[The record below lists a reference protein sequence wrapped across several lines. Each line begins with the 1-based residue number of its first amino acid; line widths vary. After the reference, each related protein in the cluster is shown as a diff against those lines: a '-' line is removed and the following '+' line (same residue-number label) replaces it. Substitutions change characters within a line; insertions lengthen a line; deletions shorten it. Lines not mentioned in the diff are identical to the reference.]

1 MAVAESLAVGNAA
14 LQGGRWRDARGAFE
28 SALRQQQTA
37 EALLGLGEAL
47 WWLGET
53 RPSVQYHERAYV
65 EFRRVGDAPRAAWAA
80 MWLCLSYKADL
91 GNQAASSGWIARAER
106 VFRDVDPGPM
116 RGWLWVTRAYDT
128 TDLALSRELA
138 ERAVEFARGSGDLDL
153 ELCALSQLG
162 NTLVAVGRVAEGL
175 ALLDEAMA
183 GTLGGES
190 CNLLTVVIASC
201 HMLAACELAGDLERA
216 AQWCRVADAFIRK
229 YGCPFLYASC
239 RTLYGGIL
247 VGKGRW
253 AEAEGEL
260 KAAIR
265 MTRDAWPAMHAQAI
279 ARLAD
284 LRLRQGRLEEADG
297 LLSGVD
303 DVLATAIPA
312 AIIRLARGEADVAA
326 ALLRR
331 RLRLLGEGH
340 VEAAPTLELLVEA
353 HLARGDLDA
362 ATATAERLSGLG
374 LAQDRDHVAARAASA
389 SARVSSAREET
400 DIAIG
405 HLETALERF
414 SRLDLPF
421 ETARA
426 RLELARALAL
436 AQPAVAVAE
445 ARRALAVFDRLGAS
459 ADADAAAALLRSLGS
474 RGRIGPKQ
482 VGVLTQREQEVLRL
496 VGSGLSNPE
505 IARRLCISR
514 KTASHH
520 VSSVLAKLDLR
531 NRAEAVAY
539 ATRMLGRPVLLHSAQ
554 LAGADGGQDPL
565 LRVERGPDE
574 R

>member
-1 MAVAESLAVGNAA
+1 MAVAESLAAGNSA
-14 LQGGRWRDARGAFE
+14 LQAGRWEDARAAFE
-28 SALRQQQTA
+28 SALQQQETA

-53 RPSVQYHERAYV
+53 RPSVECHERAYA
-65 EFRRVGDAPRAAWAA
+65 ELRRAGEAHRAAWAA

-106 VFRDVDPGPM
+106 VLRDVDPGPLQ
-116 RGWLWVTRAYDT
+116 GWLWLTRAYDT
-128 TDLALSRELA
+128 TDLALSRERA
-138 ERAVEFARGSGDLDL
+138 ERAHEFARASGDLDL

-162 NTLVAVGRVAEGL
+162 NTLVAVGLIGEGL
-175 ALLDEAMA
+175 ALVDEAMA

-190 CNLLTVVIASC
+190 CNLLTVVITSC
-201 HMLAACELAGDLERA
+201 HMLSACELAGDLQRA
-216 AQWCRVADAFIRK
+216 TQWCRVVDEFIRK

-253 AEAEGEL
+253 AEAEREL
-260 KAAIR
+260 IAAVQT
-265 MTRDAWPAMHAQAI
+265 TRGAFPGVHAQAL

-284 LRLRQGRLEEADG
+284 LRLRQGRLEEAEG

-312 AIIRLARGEADVAA
+312 AVIRLALGEAEVAT
-326 ALLRR
+326 ALLQR
-331 RLRLLGEGH
+331 RLKLLGESH
-340 VEAAPTLELLVEA
+340 LEAAPTLALLVEA

-362 ATATAERLSGLG
+362 AAATAERLSGLASG
-374 LAQDRDHVAARAASA
+374 QDRDHVAARASMA
-389 SARVSSAREET
+389 SARVSSARGET
-400 DIAIG
+400 GIAIG
-405 HLETALERF
+405 QFETALERF
-414 SRLDLPF
+414 SRLDLPL
-421 ETARA
+421 ETARV
-426 RLELARALAL
+426 RLELARALAI
-436 AQPAVAVAE
+436 AHPTVAIAE
-445 ARRALAVFDRLGAS
+445 ARRALAVFAQLDAA
-459 ADADAAAALLRSLGS
+459 ADADAAAGLLRSLGS
-474 RGRIGPKQ
+474 TGRIGPKR

-514 KTASHH
+514 KTAAHH

-539 ATRMLGRPVLLHSAQ
+539 ATRTLGAAHPRSS
-554 LAGADGGQDPL
+554 
-565 LRVERGPDE
+565 
-574 R
+574 